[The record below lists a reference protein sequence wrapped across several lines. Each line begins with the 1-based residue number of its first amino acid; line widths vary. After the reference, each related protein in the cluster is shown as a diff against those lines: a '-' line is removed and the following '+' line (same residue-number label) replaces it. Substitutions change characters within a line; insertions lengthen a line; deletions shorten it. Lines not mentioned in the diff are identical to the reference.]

1 MLNIKEISTAKPGFE
16 ELKAILLPFSYNITG
31 DFMEA
36 EDIVQE
42 VLTKHFM
49 VLDPSIV
56 NPKHYLIRA
65 VINRSINEKKMLRTR
80 MEDYRGRWLPT
91 PILTED
97 SIYREVDRK
106 KILHYSLLVLLER
119 LNAKERAVF
128 ILKETFDFEHEE
140 IAEILGIKVDHSR
153 QLLKRAKEKISHLA
167 TPTVQ
172 TKSNSVPFLEDLVEA
187 ISKSD
192 IARTKLLLSK
202 DVQCMSDGGKVKAA
216 RNMLTGPD
224 RVSRFLKAVYGKYYP
239 EGAEWRIVEINFH
252 PAIVFTLNGQL
263 FRCIIFDIKEDVVQK
278 IFIVVNPDKLQR
290 LKLQ

>member
-1 MLNIKEISTAKPGFE
+1 MLNIKDLSAAKSGFE
-16 ELKAILLPFSYNITG
+16 ELKAILLPFAYNITG
-31 DFMEA
+31 DFLAA

-42 VLTKHFM
+42 VLTKHFL
-49 VLDPSIV
+49 VLDPAIK

-65 VINRSINEKKMLRTR
+65 VINRSINEKKLLRTK

-128 ILKETFDFEHEE
+128 ILRETFDFEHEE
-140 IAEILGIKVDHSR
+140 IGEILGIKVDHSR
-153 QLLKRAKEKISHLA
+153 QLLKRAKEKISHQ
-167 TPTVQ
+167 TRSSIQ
-172 TKSNSVPFLEDLVEA
+172 TKSKSAPLLEDLVDA

-216 RNMLTGPD
+216 DNILTGQD
-224 RVSRFLKAVYGKYYP
+224 RVSKFLKAIYGKYYP
-239 EGAEWRIVEINFH
+239 EGAEWRFVEINFH
-252 PAIVFTLNGQL
+252 PAIVFMLDEKV
-263 FRCIIFDIKEDVVQK
+263 FRCIIFDIQDDVVQK
-278 IFIVVNPDKLQR
+278 IFIVVNPDKLQQ
-290 LKLQ
+290 LKL

>member
-1 MLNIKEISTAKPGFE
+1 MLHIKDLPTAKSGFDE
-16 ELKAILLPFSYNITG
+16 FKAILMPFAYNITG
-31 DFMEA
+31 DFMAA

-49 VLDPSIV
+49 VSNPRIE

-65 VINRSINEKKMLRTR
+65 VINRSINEKKLLRTK

-91 PILTED
+91 PVFTED
-97 SIYREVDRK
+97 SIYRDLDRK

-140 IAEILGIKVDHSR
+140 IGEVLGIKVDHSR
-153 QLLKRAKEKISHLA
+153 QLLKRAKEKISHHTG
-167 TPTVQ
+167 TPHQ
-172 TKSNSVPFLEDLVEA
+172 SKSKCVPFLEDLVDA

-192 IARTKLLLSK
+192 IAQTKLLLSK

-216 RNMLTGPD
+216 RNMLAGQD
-224 RVSRFLKAVYGKYYP
+224 RVSKFLKAIYGKYYP
-239 EGAEWRIVEINFH
+239 EEAEWRIVEINFH
-252 PAIVFTLNGQL
+252 PAIVFTLEGKV
-263 FRCIIFDIKEDVVQK
+263 FRCMIFEFEENVVQK
-278 IFIVVNPDKLQR
+278 IFIVVNPDKLHQ
-290 LKLQ
+290 LKF

>member
-1 MLNIKEISTAKPGFE
+1 MLNIKDLSTAKLGFE
-16 ELKAILLPFSYNITG
+16 ELKAILLPFAYNITG
-31 DFMEA
+31 DFLAA

-42 VLTKHFM
+42 VLTNHFL
-49 VLDPSIV
+49 VLDPAIK

-65 VINRSINEKKMLRTR
+65 VINRSINEKKLLRTK
-80 MEDYRGRWLPT
+80 MEDYRGRWLPS

-97 SIYREVDRK
+97 SIYRDVDRK

-140 IAEILGIKVDHSR
+140 ISEILGIKVDHSR
-153 QLLKRAKEKISHLA
+153 QLLKRAKEKISHQ
-167 TPTVQ
+167 TRSSIQ
-172 TKSNSVPFLEDLVEA
+172 TKSKSAPFLEDLVEA

-216 RNMLTGPD
+216 HNILTGQD
-224 RVSRFLKAVYGKYYP
+224 RVSKFLKAIYGKYYP

-252 PAIVFTLNGQL
+252 PAIVFMLGEKV
-263 FRCIIFDIKEDVVQK
+263 FRCIVFDIHDDVVQK
-278 IFIVVNPDKLQR
+278 IFIVVNPDKLRQ
-290 LKLQ
+290 LQF